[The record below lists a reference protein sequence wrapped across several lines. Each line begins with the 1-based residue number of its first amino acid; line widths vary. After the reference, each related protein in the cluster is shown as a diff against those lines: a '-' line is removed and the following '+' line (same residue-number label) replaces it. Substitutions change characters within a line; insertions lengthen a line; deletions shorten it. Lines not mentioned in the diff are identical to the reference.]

1 MAICD
6 SGCTV
11 ALPLPY
17 SNACGVN
24 PLPGGINRIAFWK
37 CDFDIDLTL
46 DAETLQ
52 GLWDAAIADGDAV
65 ISGILLGSKPKG
77 TFIKKRVSS
86 CAPERVI
93 GGEKSIVFTDSNRS
107 EVHGDCSIYDF
118 WNTILANPAAYRAVF
133 FTCDG
138 YAYGPIDKFTIEVDA
153 PIEETSE
160 GIRFIDGSIMWSS
173 LEMICPVETD
183 LVFDQDSSII

>member
-11 ALPLPY
+11 TLPFPY

-24 PLPGGINRIAFWK
+24 ALPGGINRIGFTQ
-37 CDFDIDLTL
+37 CDFEFTDITDQ
-46 DAETLQ
+46 AE
-52 GLWDAAIADGDAV
+52 WDAAIAAGDAV
-65 ISGILLGSKPKG
+65 VSGILLGSKPKG
-77 TFIKKRVSS
+77 TFTKKRVSS

-107 EVHGDCSIYDF
+107 EVHGKCSIYTF
-118 WNTILANPAAYRAVF
+118 WNTILANPAAFRVIF

-138 YAYGPIDKFTIEVDA
+138 YAYGPIDNFTLEVDD
-153 PIEETSE
+153 PIEDTSE

-183 LVFDQDSSII
+183 LVFDQDSSVI